1 MPKNPNLIVSQTSF
15 LPQVMHGTINARTT
29 QDFYNTRALTFV
41 LKKKT
46 KKLQERTF
54 LGETSIMLLIIIII
68 IIIKRYFLNP
78 FFSLLLFFSITF
90 DS

>member
-15 LPQVMHGTINARTT
+15 LPQVMHGTINAGTT

-68 IIIKRYFLNP
+68 IKRYFLNP

>member
-68 IIIKRYFLNP
+68 IKRYFLNP

>member
-1 MPKNPNLIVSQTSF
+1 MPKNPNLLVSQTSF
-15 LPQVMHGTINARTT
+15 LPQVMHGTMNARTT

-54 LGETSIMLLIIIII
+54 LGETSILLLI
-68 IIIKRYFLNP
+68 KKKTFLIH
-78 FFSLLLFFSITF
+78 FSHYYYSFP
-90 DS
+90 

>member
-1 MPKNPNLIVSQTSF
+1 MPKNPNLLVSQTSF
-15 LPQVMHGTINARTT
+15 LPQVMHGTMNARTT

-54 LGETSIMLLIIIII
+54 LGETSILLLI
-68 IIIKRYFLNP
+68 KKKNFLNP